1 MLIYHSGGWYEYR
14 GFNSNLFCNTFEA
27 AKKEIAE
34 KYNVDIYTL
43 LN

>member
-1 MLIYHSGGWYEYR
+1 MLIYHYDGWYEYR
-14 GFNSNLFCNTFEA
+14 TFDSNLFCNTFSG

-34 KYNVDIYTL
+34 KYNIDIRTF